1 MLRLGIVLLVVL
13 PASMVLLC
21 CAPREGK
28 AKAPPGSSQTGT
40 GSRGRSPSLPGT
52 SGSRDATVPI
62 TVAPVRLVKVD
73 RTIPVV
79 GTLFPRDEATL
90 GAEVEGRVE
99 VTMAELGDRV
109 TNGQVIAQ
117 IDTATYEGL
126 SRLAE
131 ANLARAKATALNASQ
146 NLKRTRELNKS
157 SIASSSELDQA
168 IAGAEQAASEVKA
181 AEAAEAVAHL
191 NLQRSRV
198 RAPFEA
204 AVAER
209 IANAGD
215 YMKVGA
221 PLFRV
226 VNDGV
231 LKYMVQA
238 PERYAGDVRK
248 EQLVRFTVDAYPGET
263 FEGRVYLISPAVN
276 TITRSFAF
284 GALVDNRERRLK
296 SSSYARGDL
305 ILEKGVPVPTVP
317 LDSVINFAGVTKVFV
332 IESGVARVRAVQTG
346 RIRDGLQEILSGLRE
361 GELVAISGQT
371 KLFDGAKVRIKQS
384 TDGNAT

>member
-1 MLRLGIVLLVVL
+1 MLLF
-13 PASMVLLC
+13 S
-21 CAPREGK
+21 CAPKESK
-28 AKAPPGSSQTGT
+28 ARPPTD
-40 GSRGRSPSLPGT
+40 L
-52 SGSRDATVPI
+52 TVPI

-79 GTLFPRDEATL
+79 GTLFPKDEATL
-90 GAEVEGRVE
+90 AAEVEGRVE
-99 VTMAELGDRV
+99 VTMAEFGDRL

-117 IDTATYEGL
+117 IDTTTYEA
-126 SRLAE
+126 LAQQAA
-131 ANLARAKATALNASQ
+131 ANLSRAKATALNAAQ

-157 SIASSSELDQA
+157 SIASTSELDQA
-168 IAGAEQAASEVKA
+168 VAAAEQAAAEVKA
-181 AEAAEAVAHL
+181 AEASEAVARL
-191 NLQRSRV
+191 NLERSRV

-215 YMKVGA
+215 FMKAGS

-231 LKYMVQA
+231 LKYIVQA

-263 FEGRVYLISPAVN
+263 FEGRVYLISPSVN
-276 TITRSFAF
+276 TVTRGFAF
-284 GALVDNRERRLK
+284 GALVDNHQRRLK
-296 SSSYARGDL
+296 STSYARGEL

-332 IESGVARVRAVQTG
+332 IESGVARVRNVQTG
-346 RIRDGLQEILSGLRE
+346 RIRDGLQEIVSGLRE
-361 GELVAISGQT
+361 GEQVAVSGQT
-371 KLFDGAKVRIKQS
+371 KLFDGAKVRIKS
-384 TDGNAT
+384 TDGNPT

>member
-1 MLRLGIVLLVVL
+1 MLRLGILLLVVL
-13 PASMVLLC
+13 PASMVLLS
-21 CAPREGK
+21 CAPRESK
-28 AKAPPGSSQTGT
+28 AKAPN
-40 GSRGRSPSLPGT
+40 
-52 SGSRDATVPI
+52 DATVPI
-62 TVAPVRLVKVD
+62 IVAPVRLLKVD

-99 VTMAELGDRV
+99 VTMAEFGDRL
-109 TNGQVIAQ
+109 TNRQVIAQ
-117 IDTATYEGL
+117 IDTTTYEA
-126 SRLAE
+126 LARQAA

-168 IAGAEQAASEVKA
+168 IAAAEQAASEVKA

-231 LKYMVQA
+231 LKYIVQA
-238 PERYAGDVRK
+238 PERYAGDVHK

-284 GALVDNRERRLK
+284 GALVDNRDRRLK

>member
-1 MLRLGIVLLVVL
+1 MLRTGILLLAVLSG
-13 PASMVLLC
+13 SMLLLA
-21 CAPREGK
+21 CAPRESK
-28 AKAPPGSSQTGT
+28 AKL
-40 GSRGRSPSLPGT
+40 PSDST
-52 SGSRDATVPI
+52 IPI
-62 TVAPVRLVKVD
+62 TVAAVRLLKVD

-79 GTLFPRDEATL
+79 GTLFPKDEATL

-99 VTMAELGDRV
+99 VTMAEFGDRL

-117 IDTATYEGL
+117 IDTTTYEA
-126 SRLAE
+126 LARQ
-131 ANLARAKATALNASQ
+131 AAAHLVRAKATALNASKT
-146 NLKRTRELNKS
+146 LKRTRELNKS

-168 IAGAEQAASEVKA
+168 IAAAEQAAAEVKA

-215 YMKVGA
+215 FMKVGS

-231 LKYMVQA
+231 LKYIVQA
-238 PERYAGDVRK
+238 PERHAGDVRK

-263 FEGRVYLISPAVN
+263 FEGRVYLISPSVN
-276 TITRSFAF
+276 PITRSFAF
-284 GALVDNRERRLK
+284 GALVDNRDGRLQC
-296 SSSYARGDL
+296 SSYARGDL

-317 LDSVINFAGVTKVFV
+317 LDSVINFAGVTQVFV
-332 IESGVARVRAVQTG
+332 IDSGVARVRAVQTG

-361 GELVAISGQT
+361 GELVAIS
-371 KLFDGAKVRIKQS
+371 
-384 TDGNAT
+384 